1 MLKIKGLSIFY
12 DEIQA
17 VSNAS
22 LEIQPG
28 EIVTL
33 IGANGAGKT
42 SILRAISG
50 IIRPSAGSIEF
61 DGISITK
68 LSPDLIVRLGIVH
81 VPEGRHIFTNSTV
94 EGNLRIGAYTVKNAQ
109 LRAKTLSHIYELF
122 PRLKER
128 RRQSGGTLSGGE
140 QQMLALGRAL
150 MSQPR
155 LLILDEPSLGIA
167 PLIVE
172 EIAQTIRLLRDLG
185 MTILLVEQNAHMALS
200 LANRGY
206 VIENGRTV
214 ASGPAEELLN
224 SPRILAHYLGGEVG
238 AD

>member
-1 MLKIKGLSIFY
+1 MLKIEGLSIFY

-61 DGISITK
+61 NEISITK

-81 VPEGRHIFTNSTV
+81 VPEGRHIFANSTV
-94 EGNLRIGAYTVKNAQ
+94 ESNLRIGAYTVKNAQ

-128 RRQSGGTLSGGE
+128 RRQQGGTLSGGE

-172 EIAQTIRLLRDLG
+172 EIAKTIRLLRDLG
-185 MTILLVEQNAHMALS
+185 ITILLVEQNAHMALS

-224 SPRILAHYLGGEVG
+224 SPKILAHYLGGEVG

>member
-12 DEIQA
+12 D
-17 VSNAS
+17 S
-22 LEIQPG
+22 LEIRPG

-81 VPEGRHIFTNSTV
+81 VPEGRHIFSNSTV
-94 EGNLRIGAYTVKNAQ
+94 ESNLRIGAYTVKDAQ
-109 LRAKTLSHIYELF
+109 LSAKTLSHIYELF

-128 RRQSGGTLSGGE
+128 RRQPGGTLSGGE

-167 PLIVE
+167 PLVVE
-172 EIAQTIRLLRDLG
+172 EIAKTIRLLRDLG
-185 MTILLVEQNAHMALS
+185 ITILLVEQNAHMALS

-224 SPRILAHYLGGEVG
+224 SPKILAHYLGGEVG